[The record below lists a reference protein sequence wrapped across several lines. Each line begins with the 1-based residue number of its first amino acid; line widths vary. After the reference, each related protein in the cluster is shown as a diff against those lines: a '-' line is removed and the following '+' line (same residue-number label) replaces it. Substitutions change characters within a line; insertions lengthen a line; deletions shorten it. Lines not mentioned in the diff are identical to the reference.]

1 MAYQVNRYNG
11 VFLVSVNDGTIDSS
25 TDIRFLG
32 KNYAGYGQVQN
43 ENFLHLM
50 EHFAGSSQPSKP
62 ISGQLWFDTTNKK
75 IKVYDGSKFK
85 VLGGAT
91 ASSSVPVGLA
101 SGEFWFEPNAGQLYC
116 WNGRE
121 FTLIGPENPA
131 SLGETS
137 VISQVVKDTS
147 GKNQIVAKF
156 VAGGTVVAVVSKGDV
171 NTGGS
176 FELDT
181 TINNIP
187 GFGKIRKGIT
197 LVDTNNDTGITLA
210 SSTATIWG
218 TVSSS
223 KALVDIAGI
232 AYTPTDFVRQAS
244 PRFSNQA
251 NFADTGFTIGATNT
265 ILFSF
270 DGTNGIIQ
278 NQAGDPL
285 LLRIRVGSENRS
297 LLKLTA
303 DTVEP
308 GEDSAYTFGTTTKRW
323 FQIFADNISVTEN
336 IIGNLIGSSTGPH
349 KGNVLAN
356 DNTVLIDAA
365 TKTISGSSFEGTF
378 TGTLIGTA
386 DTAVN
391 AQRLNDLIALETA
404 TASSIAARDSSGNIT
419 ANQFVGIANFADKI
433 LIDNSVADNPASS
446 YKTAKTTK
454 EGSTIAARTP
464 AGDLQANLFVGT
476 ATAVVGADLAEKYLA
491 DTEYEIGT
499 VMMVGGDAEI
509 THCQW
514 GTVAVGVVS
523 GCPGLRMNNELEDGI
538 FIALKGRVPVK
549 VSGSVKKGDK
559 LIAANN
565 GCAMAGSHHS
575 SDYFAIALE
584 SNQDT
589 MPKLIEAI
597 VL

>member
-1 MAYQVNRYNG
+1 
-11 VFLVSVNDGTIDSS
+11 
-25 TDIRFLG
+25 
-32 KNYAGYGQVQN
+32 
-43 ENFLHLM
+43 
-50 EHFAGSSQPSKP
+50 
-62 ISGQLWFDTTNKK
+62 
-75 IKVYDGSKFK
+75 
-85 VLGGAT
+85 
-91 ASSSVPVGLA
+91 
-101 SGEFWFEPNAGQLYC
+101 
-116 WNGRE
+116 
-121 FTLIGPENPA
+121 
-131 SLGETS
+131 
-137 VISQVVKDTS
+137 
-147 GKNQIVAKF
+147 
-156 VAGGTVVAVVSKGDV
+156 
-171 NTGGS
+171 
-176 FELDT
+176 
-181 TINNIP
+181 
-187 GFGKIRKGIT
+187 
-197 LVDTNNDTGITLA
+197 
-210 SSTATIWG
+210 
-218 TVSSS
+218 
-223 KALVDIAGI
+223 
-232 AYTPTDFVRQAS
+232 
-244 PRFSNQA
+244 
-251 NFADTGFTIGATNT
+251 
-265 ILFSF
+265 
-270 DGTNGIIQ
+270 
-278 NQAGDPL
+278 
-285 LLRIRVGSENRS
+285 VGSENRS

-464 AGDLQANLFVGT
+464 AGDIQANIFLGT

-565 GCAMAGSHHS
+565 GCAMAGSYHS